1 MIKRITT
8 LTLASMKE
16 NREKITM
23 ATAYDYASAKV
34 ADEAGIEMIL
44 VGDSLGMVVLGYE
57 NTLSV
62 TLNEMIHHGK
72 AVVRGAKRAMVVI
85 DMPFMTYQVTK
96 EEALR
101 NAGRAVQETGAPVVK
116 LEGGEE
122 MAKTVEKIVRAGI
135 PVVGHIGLTPQSV
148 GQMGGFVV
156 QGKSER
162 MARQLLKDALAL
174 EDAGACAV
182 VLEGIPWQLGQL
194 ITEKITIPTIGI
206 GAGVYC
212 DGQVLVYHD
221 ILGLQTELRP
231 KFVKQ
236 FGQFYNPM
244 VDAMRAY
251 AKEVKAATFPAP
263 EHTFTMDETIVEKL
277 REKF

>member
-1 MIKRITT
+1 MSKRITT
-8 LTLASMKE
+8 TMLTNMKA
-16 NREKITM
+16 NNEKIVM

-34 ADEAGIEMIL
+34 ADEAGMEMIL

-62 TLNEMIHHGK
+62 TLDEMIHHGK
-72 AVVRGAKRAMVVI
+72 AVVRGVKRAMVVI
-85 DMPFMTYQVTK
+85 DMPFMTYQITK
-96 EEALR
+96 EDALR
-101 NAGRAVQETGAPVVK
+101 NAGRAIQETGAPAVK
-116 LEGGEE
+116 LEGGED

-174 EDAGACAV
+174 EDAGACSL

-231 KFVKQ
+231 KFVKP

-251 AKEVKAATFPAP
+251 AKEVKDATFPAP

>member
-1 MIKRITT
+1 MTKRITT
-8 LTLASMKE
+8 LTLAGMKE
-16 NREKITM
+16 NKEKITM

-34 ADEAGIEMIL
+34 ADDAGMEMIL

-57 NTLSV
+57 NTLGV
-62 TLNEMIHHGK
+62 TLAEMIHHGK
-72 AVVRGAKRAMVVI
+72 AVVRAAKRAMVVI
-85 DMPFMTYQVTK
+85 DLPFMTYQVTK
-96 EEALR
+96 EDALR
-101 NAGRAVQETGAPVVK
+101 NAGRAIQETGAPAVK

-156 QGKSER
+156 QGKNER

-236 FGQFYNPM
+236 FGQFYHPM

-251 AKEVKAATFPAP
+251 AKEVKDAAFPAP
-263 EHTFTMDETIVEKL
+263 EHTFTMDENIIERL

>member
-1 MIKRITT
+1 MSKRITT
-8 LTLASMKE
+8 TMLTNMKA
-16 NREKITM
+16 NNEKIVM

-34 ADEAGIEMIL
+34 ADEAGMEMIL

-62 TLNEMIHHGK
+62 TMDEMIHHGK
-72 AVVRGAKRAMVVI
+72 AVVRGVKRAMVVI
-85 DMPFMTYQVTK
+85 DMPFMTYQITK
-96 EEALR
+96 EDALR
-101 NAGRAVQETGAPVVK
+101 NAGRAIQETGAPAVK
-116 LEGGEE
+116 LEGGEV

-174 EDAGACAV
+174 EDAGACSL

-231 KFVKQ
+231 KFVKP

-251 AKEVKAATFPAP
+251 AKEVKDAIFPAP

>member
-1 MIKRITT
+1 MTKRVTT
-8 LTLASMKE
+8 LTLATMKQ
-16 NREKITM
+16 NSEKITM

-34 ADEAGIEMIL
+34 VDEAGIDMIL

-62 TLNEMIHHGK
+62 TLDDMIHHGK

-85 DMPFMTYQVTK
+85 DLPFMTYQVSK
-96 EEALR
+96 EEAVR
-101 NAGRAVQETGAPVVK
+101 NAGRAVQETGAPAVK
-116 LEGGEE
+116 LEGGED
-122 MAKTVEKIVRAGI
+122 MAKTVNKIVRAGI

-148 GQMGGFVV
+148 GAMGGFVV
-156 QGKSER
+156 QGKNER
-162 MARQLLKDALAL
+162 MARQLVKDALAL

-182 VLEGIPWQLGQL
+182 VLEGIPWQLGSL
-194 ITEKITIPTIGI
+194 ITEKLTIPTIGI
-206 GAGVYC
+206 GAGVDC

-221 ILGLQTELRP
+221 ILGLQTDLRP

-251 AKEVKAATFPAP
+251 AKEVKESTFPAP
-263 EHTFTMDETIVEKL
+263 EHTFTMDNTIVEKL